1 MKRRNQRG
9 SVMVEFSLAGI
20 AMITLLIT
28 TVQMCIGMWQY
39 HTLAYAVHEATRYAS
54 VHGRGCV
61 TGTTSCAITV
71 GNIASE
77 IRTAGKGLVP
87 SQLNVTLSTDS
98 GATTACNPITV
109 CLNNSTRWPPTTN
122 LDNVSG
128 KRVSI
133 SATYR
138 FRHTMLLMWPGS
150 MTGKASALNLPASS
164 TKLISF

>member
-1 MKRRNQRG
+1 MKRRNRRG
-9 SVMVEFSLAGI
+9 AVMVEFSLAGI
-20 AMITLLIT
+20 AMTTLLIT

-61 TGTTSCAITV
+61 TGTTSCGVTVANITAQV
-71 GNIASE
+71 RN
-77 IRTAGKGLVP
+77 AGKGLVP
-87 SQLNVTLSTDS
+87 GQLNVTLTTDS
-98 GATTACNPITV
+98 GATTSCNPITA
-109 CLNNSTRWPPTTN
+109 CTNNANRWPPTTN

-138 FRHTMLLMWPGS
+138 FNHSMVLLWPGA
-150 MTGKASALNLPASS
+150 MNGSAGTLNLPASS